1 MTWSDSKDVH
11 RVCTLLQ
18 VSLLRLRFVLLTQ
31 TLTCLDRTL
40 PSSAELSLG
49 GEFRN
54 KHVRKEQTC
63 VSDLDEITKFP
74 RHVVT
79 WSCFNLCFLLSSS
92 SSVCF
97 IVLPVLLFCFILY
110 TRGIFPKEIALS
122 GMQPWGSSSCD
133 RRRKPGAD
141 GRIEEWDEWVMG
153 GRADVWGPPCLPTMS
168 SSLPPSPPPFVRLSL
183 PDFLASLCA
192 SCFFFSLSVSL
203 LLLFPTAPSPHYFPR
218 SLAPSLAPVCF
229 NSCICIFSTAALVLP
244 SCRWLELSR
253 NVDLP
258 PSVGLILPVILS
270 VPSWG
275 FCWLDE
281 AANKVCGH
289 SCVSQKHCI
298 LWSNQRTCVYTMW
311 I

>member
-31 TLTCLDRTL
+31 TLTCSDRTL
-40 PSSAELSLG
+40 PSSPELSLG
-49 GEFRN
+49 GEFLN

-79 WSCFNLCFLLSSS
+79 WSYFNLCFLLSSS

-97 IVLPVLLFCFILY
+97 IALPVLFFCFILY
-110 TRGIFPKEIALS
+110 RRGIFPKEIALS

-168 SSLPPSPPPFVRLSL
+168 SSLPPPPLLSRPSVSPRLSGFTL
-183 PDFLASLCA
+183 CLVFL
-192 SCFFFSLSVSL
+192 FSLSVSL
-203 LLLFPTAPSPHYFPR
+203 LLLFLTAPSPHYFPR

-258 PSVGLILPVILS
+258 PSVVLILPMIFKLRLPLVRR
-270 VPSWG
+270 G
-275 FCWLDE
+275 
-281 AANKVCGH
+281 
-289 SCVSQKHCI
+289 
-298 LWSNQRTCVYTMW
+298 R
-311 I
+311 